1 MNFDFIK
8 EIFNRCIEIIAHP
21 KEEWKRIKD
30 EDLSLFQLF
39 RDFLFPLITVSI
51 ITSMIGGML
60 RMSGVGFNSQVLLI
74 EGLQEFLSLTISF
87 SINILIINELMKTY
101 GGVKNINMAAN
112 LVIYSSV
119 PIILVSILL
128 GLSTWLYIIGLFSL
142 FVFYIFYHGTPVMLD
157 LPEERQSNFSIL
169 SAMTIL
175 IIYLLISFIIST
187 AFKTFY

>member
-1 MNFDFIK
+1 MNFNFIK

-74 EGLQEFLSLTISF
+74 EGLQEFLSLTISV
-87 SINILIINELMKTY
+87 SISILIVNEMMKTY
-101 GGVKNINMAAN
+101 GGVKNINIAAN

-119 PIILVSILL
+119 PIFLVSILL

-142 FVFYIFYHGTPVMLD
+142 FVFYIFYQGTPVMLD

-169 SAMTIL
+169 SAMSIL
-175 IIYLLISFIIST
+175 IIYLLVSFIVST